1 MIIHKKKKKLSD
13 ETKYTELNN
22 NKVTVLSSVRFTPE
36 NRLFIGLK
44 TCATL
49 KLEPV
54 DKQFDLSSN
63 LKRKDLQGESLDKEN
78 TPVKRLRTPA
88 MKVKSNDK
96 ELIKIK
102 KPQISV
108 KFESSNKTAY
118 DMKNKTEKRQNK
130 VGTSQ
135 TDDFESKVR
144 EYESLLCENDK
155 KVKKNE
161 YKTGDTVLTRYYTK
175 SWKYYVGV
183 IENAYLA
190 TKKYTINYYKTIGR
204 KGNVKFVVPKRKDQD
219 CVPEVSI
226 VKEIELLQI
235 NEDPDE
241 YVLMNDSDEIYF

>member
-1 MIIHKKKKKLSD
+1 MSDWSDIDDENQRKNTDLDLLKTSDIDIIKVLQIDDIMELTDTENGQKKKHSTRNDRTQRSINNDLKMNDNPQKEKKLSD

-36 NRLFIGLK
+36 NRPFIGLK

-54 DKQFDLSSN
+54 DKQFNLSSN

-108 KFESSNKTAY
+108 KFEYSNKTAY

-144 EYESLLCENDK
+144 EYESLLCENGK
-155 KVKKNE
+155 KSE
-161 YKTGDTVLTRYYTK
+161 
-175 SWKYYVGV
+175 
-183 IENAYLA
+183 E
-190 TKKYTINYYKTIGR
+190 
-204 KGNVKFVVPKRKDQD
+204 
-219 CVPEVSI
+219 E
-226 VKEIELLQI
+226 
-235 NEDPDE
+235 
-241 YVLMNDSDEIYF
+241 